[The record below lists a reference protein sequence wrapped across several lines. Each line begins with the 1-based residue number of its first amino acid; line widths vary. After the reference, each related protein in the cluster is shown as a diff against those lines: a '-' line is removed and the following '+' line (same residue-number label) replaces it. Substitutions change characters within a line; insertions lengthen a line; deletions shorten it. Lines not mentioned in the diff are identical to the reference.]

1 MNDVGE
7 MTGGSKYSSGM
18 ARIWRLATKELRET
32 LRDRRTISTLILMP
46 LLVYPILSLVFQ
58 NFLISSLGKNLPR
71 DREFAYSFVFTTN
84 VSEAEART
92 LLMGISQR
100 ISSFDAEVEKARAD
114 EPEVWKTNE
123 DLDYRIVP
131 KPKKFDIPLGK
142 NNWLY
147 LAQNHRENIVQ
158 IVAQGDVDAGVELEI
173 NRATRRFERF
183 RIVERD
189 DSLSAEAG
197 AYIRNRFE
205 KFNRIFSE
213 KNLASHGIRTPISEA
228 DVSKIELE
236 NIASTGGTIASLIP
250 LALVLMTITG
260 AVYPA
265 IDLTAGERERGTLET
280 LMAAPVPRMG
290 ILFAKFIAVVTVA
303 VLTAILNLV
312 GMTIVMW
319 VFQLDKMLPG
329 GGLTVGIIF
338 KVFLLLV
345 LFAAFFAACLLM
357 VTCFARS
364 FKEAQAYLV
373 PIILLSLGPGLLAMS
388 PSIELSGLTA
398 VTPMM
403 NLLVL
408 ARDVM
413 QGGVQL
419 APAVIA
425 VVSTLV
431 YAFVALSIAA
441 RMFGADSILY
451 AQEAGLAS
459 FLARPRKSSAI
470 VPIVS
475 ALLCLAML
483 LPVNMVSI
491 GVLGRMGPQLQ
502 DNFSMFC
509 LLMGCFTV
517 VSFFAIPAL
526 VAWINRVDFRSGFG
540 LGGTSIAFFA
550 AAIILGVSLWPIVM
564 LMVEGTYA
572 LYGMIAGD
580 AASAIR
586 RDMLVELSGEQVE
599 RFRLVP
605 PLLIA
610 ICFSII
616 PAFCEEWFFRG
627 MLLRAFAKEWKAAHA
642 ILATSILFGVF
653 HILSNSA
660 ISLDRFLPTMLIGLL
675 LGYLAWKSDSI
686 WPGVTLHALHN
697 AMVVFLGYYQK
708 SLSEFSWFPAES
720 ENVPWSWGVV
730 AMVIAAVGITI
741 IVKARRSDSG
751 TAPAVQPVSG
761 NL

>member
-1 MNDVGE
+1 LSDVGE
-7 MTGGSKYSSGM
+7 KTSVSKVSGGM

-32 LRDRRTISTLILMP
+32 LRDRRTISTLVLMP

-58 NFLISSLGKNLPR
+58 NFLISSLGPAAPR
-71 DREFAYSFVFTTN
+71 GEEFAYNFVFTTN
-84 VSEAEART
+84 LSEDESKS
-92 LLMGISQR
+92 LLMGMSMHWPLSDQ
-100 ISSFDAEVEKARAD
+100 E
-114 EPEVWKTNE
+114 
-123 DLDYRIVP
+123 LDYRIVA
-131 KPKKFDIPLGK
+131 KPNAFDSPLASH
-142 NNWLY
+142 NWDY
-147 LAQNHRENIVQ
+147 LPRTHREHLVQ
-158 IVAQGDVDAGVELEI
+158 VVAQGDADVGIELEVDKK
-173 NRATRRFERF
+173 NRRFEHF
-183 RIVERD
+183 RIVERGD
-189 DSLSAEAG
+189 QISAEAG
-197 AYIRNRFE
+197 AYIRMQ
-205 KFNRIFSE
+205 KAPS
-213 KNLASHGIRTPISEA
+213 P
-228 DVSKIELE
+228 
-236 NIASTGGTIASLIP
+236 GGTIASLIP

-329 GGLTVGIIF
+329 GGLTFGIVF

-431 YAFVALSIAA
+431 YSFVALSIAA

-451 AQEAGLAS
+451 AQGAS
-459 FLARPRKSSAI
+459 LSSLLKRPRKSSVF

-475 ALLCLAML
+475 ALLCLALL

-491 GVLGRMGPQLQ
+491 GVLGRLGEQLKN
-502 DNFSMFC
+502 NFSMFC
-509 LLMGCFTV
+509 LLMACFTV
-517 VSFFAIPAL
+517 ISFFVIPAII
-526 VAWINRVDFRSGFG
+526 AWVNRVDFRSGFG
-540 LGGTSIAFFA
+540 LGGSPMAFFVA
-550 AAIILGVSLWPIVM
+550 AAILGLSLWPIVM

-572 LYGMIAGD
+572 LYGAIAGE
-580 AASAIR
+580 AAATARRQMLINLSA
-586 RDMLVELSGEQVE
+586 EHVE
-599 RFRLVP
+599 RFRLVS
-605 PLLIA
+605 PLVIGL
-610 ICFSII
+610 CFSLI

-627 MLLRAFAKEWKAAHA
+627 MLLRALSKEWKPANA
-642 ILATSILFGVF
+642 ILATAVLFGVF

-675 LGYLAWKSDSI
+675 LGYLAWKSNSI
-686 WPGVTLHALHN
+686 WPGVLLHALHN
-697 AMVVFLGYYQK
+697 GMVVFLGYYQER
-708 SLSEFSWFPAES
+708 LSEFPWFPQES
-720 ENVPWSWGVV
+720 ESVPWVWGVV
-730 AMVIAAVGITI
+730 AMLIAAAGVMMV
-741 IVKARRSDSG
+741 VKAQR
-751 TAPAVQPVSG
+751 APESAHA
-761 NL
+761 